1 MIDDP
6 TEIYEEDFDDED
18 DDDIPDEWKD
28 DGEIHLIKR
37 CQRMVQ
43 VRFNKILQDLLIV
56 TCKSSLHI

>member
-43 VRFNKILQDLLIV
+43 VRFNEILQDLLIV